1 MCQISIV
8 VRRDIVAT
16 YPHES
21 PRATGVVSHTL
32 PEEVEAGSWQ
42 EFVLTYTAGYFGVDD
57 TGSIK
62 VCWRYAADIGTPQ
75 FDDPAAAH
83 YVSARASNG
92 AALALR
98 YDPKDNVRP
107 WGRTLQVK
115 VLNGFLREGDRIEV
129 RFGDRS
135 GGGPG
140 IRMQTFCE
148 SSFELRVLVDPIATY
163 RFQQVEGVRTVAIVP
178 GPPLHWCALL
188 PTVGTPGA
196 PFRLLAKAEDRWGNP
211 TAAEPAR
218 FHLRPSRP
226 VRGLPDTV
234 RIGGGK
240 RAVSLDGLTVDAPGD
255 LAIAFEPERAGSGV
269 PFRSNTMVV
278 KPSLGRRRW
287 WGDLHG
293 QSEETIGSGS
303 AEEYF
308 SFARDL
314 AGLDF
319 AGHQGNDFQI
329 TGEFWEHLQR
339 LTREADEPG
348 RFVVFPGYEW
358 SGNTALGGDR
368 NVLYLSEGQQ
378 IHRSSHALVDDP
390 DRHTDRTHVTGLFA
404 ALRGRPAL
412 LIPHV
417 GGRYSDVRFHDRMQ
431 RSVEVHSAW
440 GTFEWLLGDALAH
453 GQRVGIVCNSDG
465 HKGRPGASYPGAS
478 EFGSYGGLTCILAPE
493 LTRAALWDALVRR
506 HHYGTTGARIHLEVQ
521 AAVDGVRL
529 DDDPRTGAVEHTAVR
544 NAVMGDIVTTE
555 AAELELAISVRGTAP
570 LLSVEVRNGMHTV
583 HNLRTYGPGDLGR
596 RLRVRWAGA
605 AVRGRGRQ
613 VAWDGTLAVTG
624 NRVERIG
631 GFNFFNPERQP
642 ALAADGAVSW
652 RSITTG
658 GSAGIDCWLARGGGR
673 ARVATRPLTCD
684 QDMEE
689 LGLDER
695 IVPAGGLGLELGFS
709 RLPDK
714 LTVCSLD
721 ATVRVPLRSDRD
733 DPIYVRVVQEDGHIA
748 WSSPIYAIP
757 PAQGVLRD

>member
-1 MCQISIV
+1 MASCPDHPS
-8 VRRDIVAT
+8 
-16 YPHES
+16 
-21 PRATGVVSHTL
+21 RATGSARHTL
-32 PEEVEAGSWQ
+32 PEEVEAGSYQ
-42 EFVLTYTAGYFGVDD
+42 EFLLTYTAGYFGVDD

-62 VCWRYAADIGTPQ
+62 ICWRYAADLGTPQ
-75 FDDPAAAH
+75 FDDPGAPH

-92 AALALR
+92 VALALR

-107 WGRTLQVK
+107 WGRTVQVK
-115 VLNGFLREGDRIEV
+115 VLNGFLRDGDRIEL

-148 SSFELRVLVDPIATY
+148 SSFESRVLVDPIATY

-178 GPPLHWCALL
+178 GPPVRWCAVL
-188 PTVGTPGA
+188 PTAGVPGT

-211 TAAEPAR
+211 TAAKPAR
-218 FHLRPSRP
+218 FRLLPSRP
-226 VRGLPDTV
+226 VRGLPDTIQ
-234 RIGGGK
+234 IGGQ
-240 RAVSLDGLTVDAPGD
+240 RAVCLDGLAVDAPGD
-255 LAIAFEPERAGSGV
+255 LAIAFEPERPGGGV

-278 KPSLGRRRW
+278 KPSLAWRRY

-329 TGEFWEHLQR
+329 TGRFWEHLQR
-339 LTREADEPG
+339 LTREVNEPG

-368 NVLYLSEGQQ
+368 NVLFLSEGQQ

-390 DRHTDRTHVTGLFA
+390 DHDTDRTHVTNLFA

-521 AAVDGVRL
+521 AAVAGVRL
-529 DDDPRTGAVEHTAVR
+529 DDDPRTGAVERTTVC
-544 NAVMGDIVTTE
+544 NAVMGDVVATE
-555 AAELELAISVRGTAP
+555 AGELELAISVRGTAP

-583 HNLRTYGPGDLGR
+583 QTLRTFGPGDLGR

-613 VAWDGTLAVTG
+613 VAWDGTLSVAG
-624 NRVERIG
+624 NRIERISA
-631 GFNFFNPERQP
+631 FNFFNPERQP

-658 GSAGIDCWLARGGGR
+658 GSAGIDCWLAGDGGR
-673 ARVATRPLTCD
+673 ARIVTQPLTCE
-684 QDMEE
+684 QDLEQ

-695 IVPAGGLGLELGFS
+695 IVPAGGLGMELGFS

-733 DPIYVRVVQEDGHIA
+733 DAIYVRVLQEDGHIA
-748 WSSPIYAIP
+748 WSSPIYAVP
-757 PAQGVLRD
+757 PARGVLRD

>member
-1 MCQISIV
+1 M
-8 VRRDIVAT
+8 AT
-16 YPHES
+16 YPELT
-21 PRATGVVSHTL
+21 PRATGTVTHTL
-32 PEEVEAGSWQ
+32 PEAVEAGGYQ
-42 EFVLTYTAGYFGVDD
+42 RFVLTYRAGYFGVDD

-62 VCWRYAADIGTPQ
+62 ICWRYAADIGTPQ
-75 FDDPAAAH
+75 FDEPAAAH
-83 YVSARASNG
+83 YVSAWASNG

-107 WGRTLQVK
+107 WGRTVQVK

-135 GGGPG
+135 GDGPG

-148 SSFELRVLVDPIATY
+148 STFELRVLVDPIATY

-178 GPPLHWCALL
+178 GAPVRWCALL
-188 PTVGTPGA
+188 PTVAMPDV

-218 FHLRPSRP
+218 FRLRPSRP
-226 VRGLPDTV
+226 VRGLPDTLE
-234 RIGGGK
+234 IGGGE
-240 RAVSLDGLTVDAPGD
+240 RAVRVDGLSVDASGD
-255 LAIAFEPERAGSGV
+255 LTIAFEPERSGSGAR
-269 PFRSNTMVV
+269 FRSNAMVV
-278 KPSLGRRRW
+278 KPSLGRRRY

-308 SFARDL
+308 SFAREL

-329 TGEFWEHLQR
+329 TRKFWEHLQR
-339 LTREADEPG
+339 LTRDADEPG
-348 RFVVFPGYEW
+348 RFVAFPGYEW

-368 NVLYLSEGQQ
+368 NVLFLTEGQQ
-378 IHRSSHALVDDP
+378 IHRSSHALVDDA
-390 DRHTDRTHVTGLFA
+390 DRDTDCAHVTDLFA

-440 GTFEWLLGDALAH
+440 GTFEWLLGDALAR

-493 LTRAALWDALVRR
+493 LTRAALWEALIRR

-521 AAVDGVRL
+521 AAVNGVRL
-529 DDDPRTGAVEHTAVR
+529 DDDPRTGAVARTPVSDA
-544 NAVMGDIVTTE
+544 AMGDIIATA
-555 AAELELAISVRGTAP
+555 AAELELAIAVRGTAP
-570 LLSVEVRNGMHTV
+570 LLAVEVCNGTRTV
-583 HNLRTYGPGDLGR
+583 QTLRTYRAADLGR

-605 AVRGRGRQ
+605 ACRGRGRQ
-613 VAWDGTLAVTG
+613 VAWDGTLTIAG
-624 NRVERIG
+624 NRIDRIAC
-631 GFNFFNPERQP
+631 FNFLNPDRQP
-642 ALAADGAVSW
+642 VLEADGSMRW
-652 RSITTG
+652 QSTTTG
-658 GSAGIDCWLARGGGR
+658 GSAGIDCWLAGAGGR
-673 ARVATRPLTCD
+673 ALVATEPLTRE
-684 QDMEE
+684 QDLAE
-689 LGLDER
+689 LALQELV
-695 IVPAGGLGLELGFS
+695 IPAGGLGRELAFS
-709 RLPDK
+709 QLPDE
-714 LTVCSLD
+714 LSECSLD
-721 ATVRVPLRSDRD
+721 ATIRVPLRSDRD

-748 WSSPIYAIP
+748 WSSPIYAVP
-757 PAQGVLRD
+757 R

>member
-1 MCQISIV
+1 MARHPIQCS
-8 VRRDIVAT
+8 
-16 YPHES
+16 
-21 PRATGVVSHTL
+21 RATGSVRHTL
-32 PEEVEAGSWQ
+32 PVAVEAGSWQ

-62 VCWRYAADIGTPQ
+62 ICWRYATDIGTPQ

-107 WGRTLQVK
+107 WGRTVQVK
-115 VLNGFLREGDRIEV
+115 VLKGFLREGDRIEV
-129 RFGDRS
+129 CFGDRS

-163 RFQQVEGVRTVAIVP
+163 RFQQVEAVRAVAIVP
-178 GPPLHWCALL
+178 GPPVRWCALL
-188 PTVGTPGA
+188 PTAGVPGT
-196 PFRLLAKAEDRWGNP
+196 PFRLVAKAEDRWGNP
-211 TAAEPAR
+211 TAADPVR
-218 FHLRPSRP
+218 FRVLPSRP

-234 RIGGGK
+234 QIGGGR
-240 RAVSLDGLTVDAPGD
+240 RAVCLDGLSVDAPGD
-255 LAIAFEPERAGSGV
+255 LAIAFELERSGGGF

-278 KPSLGRRRW
+278 KPSRGRRRY

-329 TGEFWEHLQR
+329 TGRFWEHLQR
-339 LTREADEPG
+339 LTREVNEPG

-368 NVLYLSEGQQ
+368 NVLFLSEGQQ

-390 DRHTDRTHVTGLFA
+390 DRDTDRTHVSDLFA

-417 GGRYSDVRFHDRMQ
+417 GGRYSDVSFHDRMQ

-440 GTFEWLLGDALAH
+440 GTFEWLLGDALAR

-493 LTRAALWDALVRR
+493 LTRDALWESLVRR

-529 DDDPRTGAVEHTAVR
+529 DDDPRTGEVERTAVR
-544 NAVMGDIVTTE
+544 SAVMGDIVATE
-555 AAELELAISVRGTAP
+555 ATELELAISVRGTAP
-570 LLSVEVRNGMHTV
+570 LLSVELRNGMHTV
-583 HNLRTYGPGDLGR
+583 LTLRNYGPGDLGR
-596 RLRVRWAGA
+596 RLRVRWVGA

-613 VAWDGTLAVTG
+613 VAWDGTLTVAG
-624 NRVERIG
+624 NRIERVA
-631 GFNFFNPERQP
+631 GFNFLNPDRQP
-642 ALAADGAVSW
+642 TLAADGAVRW

-658 GSAGIDCWLARGGGR
+658 GSAGVDCWLAGTGGR
-673 ARVATRPLTCD
+673 ARVITQPLTCEKD
-684 QDMEE
+684 LEE

-695 IVPAGGLGLELGFS
+695 IVPAGGLGMELGFS

-714 LTVCSLD
+714 LTACSLD

-733 DPIYVRVVQEDGHIA
+733 DPVYVRVLQEDGHIA
-748 WSSPIYAIP
+748 WSSPIYTIP
-757 PAQGVLRD
+757 PAQAGLRDWRYVTTE

>member
-1 MCQISIV
+1 M
-8 VRRDIVAT
+8 AT
-16 YPHES
+16 YPDHTS
-21 PRATGVVSHTL
+21 RATGSVSHTL
-32 PEEVEAGSWQ
+32 PPAVEAGSYQ

-62 VCWRYAADIGTPQ
+62 ICWRYAADIGTPQ
-75 FDDPAAAH
+75 FDDPAAPH

-92 AALALR
+92 AALAVR

-107 WGRTLQVK
+107 WGRTVQVK

-135 GGGPG
+135 HGGPG

-148 SSFELRVLVDPIATY
+148 STFELKVLVDPIATY
-163 RFQQVEGVRTVAIVP
+163 SFEPVEGVRTIAIVP
-178 GPPLHWCALL
+178 GPPVRWCALL
-188 PTVGTPGA
+188 PTAGVPGA

-211 TAAEPAR
+211 TAAEPTR
-218 FHLRPSRP
+218 FHLRPSLS
-226 VRGLPDTV
+226 VHGLPDTLE
-234 RIGGGK
+234 IGGGE
-240 RAVSLDGLTVDAPGD
+240 RAVRVEGLSMDAPGG
-255 LAIAFEPERAGSGV
+255 LTIAFEPERSGSGA
-269 PFRSNTMVV
+269 PFRTNAMVV
-278 KPSLGRRRW
+278 SPTPRWRRY
-287 WGDLHG
+287 WGDLHS

-329 TGEFWEHLQR
+329 TGRFWEHLQR
-339 LTREADEPG
+339 LTRAVDEPG

-368 NVLYLSEGQQ
+368 NVLFLSEGQQ

-390 DRHTDRTHVTGLFA
+390 DRDTDRTHVTDLFA

-417 GGRYSDVRFHDRMQ
+417 GGRYSDVRFHDPMQ

-440 GTFEWLLGDALAH
+440 GTFEWLLGDALAR

-478 EFGSYGGLTCILAPE
+478 EFGSYGGLTCMLAPE

-529 DDDPRTGAVEHTAVR
+529 DDDPRTGAGGALR
-544 NAVMGDIVTTE
+544 RAQ
-555 AAELELAISVRGTAP
+555 RGHGRRHCDRGRGAGT
-570 LLSVEVRNGMHTV
+570 
-583 HNLRTYGPGDLGR
+583 GDLGAWNGAAAPSRSAKRYAHPADPAHLRPGRSGPARARALGGSCGSRSRPAGGVGRDAHGGRQPHRAHRGLQLFQPGPAAGARCGRLGDVAIDHHR
-596 RLRVRWAGA
+596 RRGRHRLLVGGRRRPGAGRHGAVDLRAEPGRVGAPGTDRNCRWAGHGA
-605 AVRGRGRQ
+605 GLLPAPRRAEDMLTRGH
-613 VAWDGTLAVTG
+613 
-624 NRVERIG
+624 
-631 GFNFFNPERQP
+631 
-642 ALAADGAVSW
+642 
-652 RSITTG
+652 
-658 GSAGIDCWLARGGGR
+658 
-673 ARVATRPLTCD
+673 RP
-684 QDMEE
+684 
-689 LGLDER
+689 R
-695 IVPAGGLGLELGFS
+695 P
-709 RLPDK
+709 
-714 LTVCSLD
+714 
-721 ATVRVPLRSDRD
+721 ATVRSR
-733 DPIYVRVVQEDGHIA
+733 
-748 WSSPIYAIP
+748 
-757 PAQGVLRD
+757 

>member
-1 MCQISIV
+1 M
-8 VRRDIVAT
+8 AT
-16 YPHES
+16 YPELT
-21 PRATGVVSHTL
+21 PRATGTVTHTL
-32 PEEVEAGSWQ
+32 PEAVEAGGYQ
-42 EFVLTYTAGYFGVDD
+42 RFVLTYRAGYFGVDD

-62 VCWRYAADIGTPQ
+62 ICWRYAADIGTPQ
-75 FDDPAAAH
+75 FDEPAAAH

-107 WGRTLQVK
+107 WGRTVQVK

-135 GGGPG
+135 GDGPG

-148 SSFELRVLVDPIATY
+148 STFELRVLVDPIATY

-178 GPPLHWCALL
+178 GAPVRWCALL
-188 PTVGTPGA
+188 PTVAMPDV

-218 FHLRPSRP
+218 FRLRPSRP
-226 VRGLPDTV
+226 VRGLPDTLE
-234 RIGGGK
+234 IGGGE
-240 RAVSLDGLTVDAPGD
+240 RAVRVDGLSVDASGD
-255 LAIAFEPERAGSGV
+255 LTIAFEPERSGSGAR
-269 PFRSNTMVV
+269 FRSNAMVV
-278 KPSLGRRRW
+278 KPSLGRRRY

-308 SFARDL
+308 SFAREL

-329 TGEFWEHLQR
+329 TGKFWEHLQR
-339 LTREADEPG
+339 LTRDADEPG
-348 RFVVFPGYEW
+348 RFVAFPGYEW

-368 NVLYLSEGQQ
+368 NVLFLTEGQQ
-378 IHRSSHALVDDP
+378 IHRSSHALVDDA
-390 DRHTDRTHVTGLFA
+390 DRDTDCTHVSDLFA

-440 GTFEWLLGDALAH
+440 GTFEWLLGDALAR

-493 LTRAALWDALVRR
+493 LTRAALWEALIRR

-529 DDDPRTGAVEHTAVR
+529 DDDPRTGAVARTPVSDA
-544 NAVMGDIVTTE
+544 AMGDIIATA
-555 AAELELAISVRGTAP
+555 AAELELAIAVRGTAP
-570 LLSVEVRNGMHTV
+570 LLAVEVCNGTRAV
-583 HNLRTYGPGDLGR
+583 QTLRTYRAADLGR

-605 AVRGRGRQ
+605 AFRGRGRQ
-613 VAWDGTLAVTG
+613 VAWDGTLTIAG
-624 NRVERIG
+624 NRIDRIAC
-631 GFNFFNPERQP
+631 FNFLNPDRQP
-642 ALAADGAVSW
+642 VLEADGSVRWQST
-652 RSITTG
+652 TTG
-658 GSAGIDCWLARGGGR
+658 GSAGIDCWLAGAGGR
-673 ARVATRPLTCD
+673 ALVTTEPLTRE
-684 QDMEE
+684 QDLAE
-689 LGLDER
+689 LALQELV
-695 IVPAGGLGLELGFS
+695 IPAGGLGRELAFS
-709 RLPDK
+709 QLPDE
-714 LTVCSLD
+714 LSECSLD
-721 ATVRVPLRSDRD
+721 ATIRVPLRSDRD

-748 WSSPIYAIP
+748 WSSPIYAVP
-757 PAQGVLRD
+757 R